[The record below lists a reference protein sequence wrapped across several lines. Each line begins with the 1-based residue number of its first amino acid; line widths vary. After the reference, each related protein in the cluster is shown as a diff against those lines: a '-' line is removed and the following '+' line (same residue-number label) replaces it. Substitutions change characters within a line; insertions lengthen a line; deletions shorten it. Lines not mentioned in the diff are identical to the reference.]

1 MMNKSGQG
9 GIADTLTLFRTI
21 EGLFTAD
28 SAIHTNIMKYEK
40 KVAKDA
46 GTWPY
51 AVRLIYGP
59 FDYVKEKF

>member
-1 MMNKSGQG
+1 MFSNFLCN
-9 GIADTLTLFRTI
+9 IALASWLFRTI

>member
-1 MMNKSGQG
+1 
-9 GIADTLTLFRTI
+9 
-21 EGLFTAD
+21 
-28 SAIHTNIMKYEK
+28 MKYEK

-46 GTWPY
+46 GTGPY